1 MIVAVEVSYING
13 RICLCFDQLD
23 IVFSGVPRE
32 EQKKDTKNLVDTFK
46 AFEEKYRKK
55 LHLTE

>member
-1 MIVAVEVSYING
+1 MEVSYING